1 MDIPVVAVVA
11 VVALVVVLIR
21 INQNIFAKIELCIY
35 HIVFCKCMIK
45 IV

>member
-21 INQNIFAKIELCIY
+21 INQNIFARLNCVY
-35 HIVFCKCMIK
+35 TTLYFVSA
-45 IV
+45 